1 MKHILI
7 LIFLCFIFSC
17 DDDDYSRITMVG
29 IENER
34 VVPDTA
40 ENMESVQ
47 IKIKASAGSLCW
59 SDLYVELRE
68 LDTFEYSIKAF
79 GTFTCHKGGCACPDM
94 MVYKDTII
102 YFQPTQEGLY
112 LFSISETK
120 NKVDIDTMIV
130 Q

>member
-1 MKHILI
+1 ML
-7 LIFLCFIFSC
+7 SC
-17 DDDDYSRITMVG
+17 NDDDYSRITLVC

-34 VVPDTA
+34 FIPDTA
-40 ENMESVQ
+40 ENMESVP
-47 IKIKASAGSLCW
+47 IKIKASAGSSCW

-68 LDTFEYSIKAF
+68 LEAFEYSIIAF
-79 GTFTCHKGGCACPDM
+79 GTFTCHKGGCACPDV

-102 YFQPTQEGLY
+102 YFQPTQVGMY
-112 LFSISETK
+112 LFSISESR